1 MRVGSSVPRMFA
13 QTARPSVVAYRL
25 APGWPGAARGVHVPR
40 AVAGTVSVQVPN
52 LRALLD
58 RLSALAN
65 ELLAPAPALAPAGAL
80 PEPPTEDASP
90 SLWDGLLW
98 AAPKKKVSHSRK
110 AMRHANK
117 GLKDRIGTYAA
128 HLTWMDS

>member
-13 QTARPSVVAYRL
+13 QIARPSGVAYRL
-25 APGWPGAARGVHVPR
+25 APVWPCAARGLHVPR
-40 AVAGTVSVQVPN
+40 VVAGTVSVQVPN

-58 RLSALAN
+58 RLSALADG
-65 ELLAPAPALAPAGAL
+65 LLAPAPALAPAGAL
-80 PEPPTEDASP
+80 PEPAAEDASP

-117 GLKDRIGTYAA
+117 GLKDRIGTHSAQV
-128 HLTWMDS
+128 TWTDS